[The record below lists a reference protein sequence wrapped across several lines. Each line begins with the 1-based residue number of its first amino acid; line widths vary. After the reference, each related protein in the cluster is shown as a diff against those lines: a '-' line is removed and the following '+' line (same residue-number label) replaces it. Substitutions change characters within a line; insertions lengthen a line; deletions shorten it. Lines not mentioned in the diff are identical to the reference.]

1 MKQKPVWILCGA
13 PGCGKSTFARNYL
26 KTNTGVL
33 VSRDKIRLA
42 LLNDN
47 DSYFANEDEVFKEY
61 IRWAQDKLNDEK
73 CIGPV
78 IMDATQIN
86 ERSRK
91 KVYNKLNKNN
101 ISEIHYFYFT
111 TPFNVC
117 WERNS
122 KRQGREFVPKSSI
135 RRMYLSMT
143 DPINDSKINTP
154 VVIHY
159 IDEYGNEIKKI

>member
-1 MKQKPVWILCGA
+1 ML
-13 PGCGKSTFARNYL
+13 
-26 KTNTGVL
+26 
-33 VSRDKIRLA
+33 
-42 LLNDN
+42 
-47 DSYFANEDEVFKEY
+47 
-61 IRWAQDKLNDEK
+61 KLNDKYIKLVNEEEK
-73 CIGPV
+73 KLSDIFNE
-78 IMDATQIN
+78 IDIN
-86 ERSRK
+86 TFNNSK
-91 KVYNKLNKNN
+91 KVLDAFHKNN

-159 IDEYGNEIKKI
+159 VDEYGNEIKKI